1 MSDPKS
7 ADRSRSKLVLDGVP
21 SKRWWKFLLKTAGW
35 LSLTGATGAVIAVT
49 AVYYVYAD
57 GLPAI
62 PKVDEYWP
70 PIVTEVYTDDA
81 VLAGEFY
88 EERRKVVPY
97 ERIPK
102 RLVQAF
108 IASEDSSFFDH
119 FGVDV
124 LGTARAGFKTVSSK
138 LGLRSGGIQGGS
150 TLTQQTAKAVLISAE
165 GYKSAT
171 AKTLTRKIREA
182 ILARRLE
189 ESLTKEEILYL
200 YLNNVFLGHHS
211 YGVQSAAEN
220 YYRKDVR
227 DLTLGEMTL
236 IAGLPQAPSR
246 YSPFLR
252 PEAARKRRSYVL
264 RRMLVEGMIS
274 QEEHDTANAE
284 EVKVYPVEDVFHEF
298 APYFVE
304 QVRKDVVDRYGN
316 PVLLKAGLKVFTTMD
331 SERQRA
337 AQDAVLHGLLSVDKR
352 QGWRG
357 PVEQLASKEAIRAF
371 VDRSK
376 KLMGAKE
383 LVENRLYVA
392 VVTSIDGDG
401 KGADVQVGGHTGR
414 LPLLG
419 MRWARKV
426 NPEGYYPAMMITS
439 VKKAISEGDVVV
451 VRHVTKRDL
460 TDDKEQW
467 DKKLADEIPSEGVKL
482 FRLEQTPEAQSAL
495 VSIDPHRQYLTA
507 MVGGYDFDDNEFNR
521 AFQACRQ
528 PGSSFKPFVYSA
540 ALEQLNWTQA
550 TVLVDSPIVEH
561 DPDTKVSWKPANYSD
576 KFEGE
581 VLLRTSLVNSLNV
594 PAVKTFGAVGVKN
607 MAAWTTKLGITT
619 PMNMDFS
626 AALGSSC
633 VYPVDLA
640 NAYATF
646 NRYGRK
652 KPTYFIRKIE
662 DRWGRTLEDHTAF
675 DGRVGAPAGPRGRR
689 LRAPLRAGRAG
700 DEPGGRLHPHA
711 PAARRGAPG
720 HRWPRAAPGQAGGGK
735 DGHHQRLLRR
745 VVRRLHP
752 RPGDGGVGGLRPEP
766 ASAGPL
772 RDGRPRRAPH
782 LAQLHEE
789 RAGGPA
795 AVRVL
800 PVAVHGPGAAPHRQ
814 EDGEDCPRGLQG
826 FGADVL
832 QEGHRAE
839 GRGARQE
846 HGRRRSVHDGRAVA
860 RKARAG
866 ARCRSSAWRRAA
878 VSGPA
883 SSTERVAV
891 GMTCASRPANRR
903 FKSSKPAPCAPMPGV
918 SSSAPP
924 SRSMTPR
931 SESGRVAPMTAPATG
946 AASWPGF
953 SLKARRPS
961 ARASATVR
969 PSSPRDIWSDVPSG
983 LEERTTRKAAAP
995 EARARSSVFSS
1006 APRPR

>member
-1 MSDPKS
+1 MADPKTT
-7 ADRSRSKLVLDGVP
+7 DRSRSKLVLDGVP
-21 SKRWWKFLLKTAGW
+21 NGRWWKFLLKAAGW
-35 LSLTGATGAVIAVT
+35 LALTGATAAVVAVT
-49 AVYYVYAD
+49 AVYYVYSD

-88 EERRKVVPY
+88 NERRKVVPY

-124 LGTARAGFKTVSSK
+124 LGTTRAGFKTITAK
-138 LGLRSGGIQGGS
+138 LGLRTGGIQGGS

-182 ILARRLE
+182 ILALRLE
-189 ESLTKEEILYL
+189 QALTKEEILYL

-252 PEAARKRRSYVL
+252 PEAAKKRRSYVL
-264 RRMLVEGMIS
+264 RRMLDEGMIS
-274 QEEHDTANAE
+274 KAEHDAANAE
-284 EVKVYPVEDVFHEF
+284 PVKVYPVEDVFHEF

-304 QVRKDVVDRYGN
+304 QVRKDIVDRYGN
-316 PVLLKAGLKVFTTMD
+316 PVLLKEGLKVFTTMD

-337 AQDAVLHGLLSVDKR
+337 AQDAVLDGLLSVDKR

-357 PVEQLASKEAIRAF
+357 PVQQLADEAAIKAFLERAKKAMGKE
-371 VDRSK
+371 
-376 KLMGAKE
+376 E
-383 LVENRLYVA
+383 LAENRLYVA
-392 VVTSIDGDG
+392 VVTAIDSDG
-401 KGADVQVGGHTGR
+401 KGADVQVGPHKGR

-426 NPEGYYPAMMITS
+426 NPEGYYPAMMISS
-439 VKKAISEGDVVV
+439 VKKAITVGDVIV
-451 VRHVTKRDL
+451 VRHVTKKDL

-467 DKKLADEIPSEGVKL
+467 DKKLAEEIPEEGVKL

-540 ALEQLNWTQA
+540 ALEQLNWSEA
-550 TVLVDSPIVEH
+550 TVIVDSPIVEH
-561 DPDTKVSWKPANYSD
+561 DPDNKVSWKPENYSEEFVGD
-576 KFEGE
+576 
-581 VLLRTSLVNSLNV
+581 VLLRTAMINSMNI
-594 PAVKTFGAVGVKN
+594 PAVKTFAAVGVKN
-607 MAAWTTKLGITT
+607 MAAWSQKLGITT

-675 DGRVGAPAGPRGRR
+675 DDAW
-689 LRAPLRAGRAG
+689 APLQDRVAAGYARLF
-700 DEPGGRLHPHA
+700 EPGEQVMSAETGFILTH
-711 PAARRGAPG
+711 
-720 HRWPRAAPGQAGGGK
+720 
-735 DGHHQRLLRR
+735 LLRG
-745 VVRRLHP
+745 VVLQ
-752 RPGDGGVGGLRPEP
+752 GT
-766 ASAGPL
+766 
-772 RDGRPRRAPH
+772 
-782 LAQLHEE
+782 
-789 RAGGPA
+789 GGPA
-795 AVRVL
+795 TRLGKPAAGKTGTTNDSFDAWFAAYTRDLVTVAWVGYDLNPHPLGRYETGGRAAL
-800 PVAVHGPGAAPHRQ
+800 PIW
-814 EDGEDCPRGLQG
+814 LNYMK
-826 FGADVL
+826 
-832 QEGHRAE
+832 RALE
-839 GRGARQE
+839 GRPQSEFYPWQSMDLVKLYIDKKTG
-846 HGRRRSVHDGRAVA
+846 
-860 RKARAG
+860 KI
-866 ARCRSSAWRRAA
+866 
-878 VSGPA
+878 
-883 SSTERVAV
+883 
-891 GMTCASRPANRR
+891 
-903 FKSSKPAPCAPMPGV
+903 
-918 SSSAPP
+918 APP
-924 SRSMTPR
+924 GSKG
-931 SESGRVAPMTAPATG
+931 SELMFFKKGTEPKDAVPDKNQVDVDQFMMG
-946 AASWPGF
+946 AQ
-953 SLKARRPS
+953 
-961 ARASATVR
+961 
-969 PSSPRDIWSDVPSG
+969 
-983 LEERTTRKAAAP
+983 
-995 EARARSSVFSS
+995 
-1006 APRPR
+1006 